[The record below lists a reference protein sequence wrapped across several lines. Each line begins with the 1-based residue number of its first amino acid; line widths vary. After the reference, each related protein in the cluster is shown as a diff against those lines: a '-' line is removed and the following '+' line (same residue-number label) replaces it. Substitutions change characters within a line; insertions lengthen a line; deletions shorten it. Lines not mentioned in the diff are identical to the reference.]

1 MTDKNLCIKVNVDP
15 TLFKE
20 MYRLNDELTYIGKDL
35 YNKIKTLNIKDL
47 KIRNDVNKKSHEINN
62 YIQSLEKEKLSVVKN
77 TKDYETIEAQEESS
91 ELKLNSN
98 YLHYLAFTLG
108 ALAIGGVTIRIL
120 SNSD

>member
-1 MTDKNLCIKVNVDP
+1 M
-15 TLFKE
+15 
-20 MYRLNDELTYIGKDL
+20 

-47 KIRNDVNKKSHEINN
+47 KIRNDVNKKSREINN